1 MEFDIHNPS
10 ELEVF
15 DDALLD
21 LYRDVLKLI
30 NHYFYNQGN
39 GRDIVARVHKSVNAA
54 ALAFYNKEI
63 QTPQEIANA
72 LPSHS
77 EVLAVRFMCPH
88 KNAYG
93 SIAGALAAMGQA
105 HLLQVP
111 ATGPINDVGLS
122 YPTANTY
129 TSIAKT
135 IAGKTEARLRTI
147 GRELDR
153 QLKDRTPE
161 IANAKTQLMILAE
174 ALKSV
179 GLGSRDGREGKAPGL
194 TEAELHFIIDVAI
207 GSFREASGRQI
218 LPNQSSASQFG
229 TLSSTQTHSSSGA
242 FVTSVWKERQQE

>member
-30 NHYFYNQGN
+30 NHYFYNQGD
-39 GRDIVARVHKSVNAA
+39 GRDIVASVNESVNAA
-54 ALAFYNKEI
+54 AIAFYTKEI

-77 EVLAVRFMCPH
+77 EVLAVRFICLH
-88 KNAYG
+88 KCTYG

-111 ATGPINDVGLS
+111 ATGPINQVDFSSSTV
-122 YPTANTY
+122 NTY
-129 TSIAKT
+129 TSIAKA
-135 IAGKTEARLRTI
+135 IAGKTKARLNTI
-147 GRELDR
+147 WKELDR
-153 QLKDRTPE
+153 QEGD
-161 IANAKTQLMILAE
+161 KTREMASVETQRRILAE
-174 ALKSV
+174 ARESV
-179 GLGSRDGREGKAPGL
+179 GLGKREGSGGNAPVL

-207 GSFREASGRQI
+207 GSFRGASGRQT
-218 LPNQSSASQFG
+218 LPY
-229 TLSSTQTHSSSGA
+229 
-242 FVTSVWKERQQE
+242 